1 MATRFFLSALLPL
14 CVYSQYIQQPSALV
28 GSNGDANA
36 GQGSSVAISRDG
48 NTAIVGEYASNHV
61 WIFARSGSNWVEQ
74 ATKLTG
80 TGGVYNPN
88 ATDSAVAISDDGN
101 TAVVAYSIDNA
112 GTGAA
117 WVFARSNGTWTQQG
131 SKLVGTGS
139 VGMPSQ
145 GVAIAISGDGNTIAV
160 GGDSDG
166 GDNLHGGA
174 GAVWIFARSNGVWQ
188 QQGSKIVASD
198 AVGLAAQGSSMVL
211 SEDGNTLLVG
221 GAGDDN
227 GAGAFWQYSRSGG
240 VWSQTGSKVTAVDTA
255 ANTFFGAAM
264 AMSSDGQTLAV
275 GGHFNAPYGAF
286 WVFTSSGG
294 PWIQQGPKLVGWDV
308 PIPTESQGTFVAIS
322 ADGNT
327 IVEGG
332 VGGAWVFTRSSGVW
346 AQRVGK
352 IISSGNSPPVYA
364 FPSGAISGDASTVL
378 VGQPSNGTFG
388 ATLVFEIPQGPAPVI
403 GAGQVVNGASLLP
416 GSGPATWL
424 TIQGENLSSTTRTWG
439 SADFSGNNLP
449 TQLGGVSVTV
459 NGKNAYVYYISPSQ
473 INVLTPDDT
482 ATGPVSVQVTTAQGT
497 SNSVMTTETSISAA
511 MFTYTLQ
518 GKSYALAV
526 RPDFTLLGPSTP
538 VKPGDVIVLFGTGFG
553 PTTPFS
559 PAATVDP
566 PAPLASSIQVTLS
579 GYDCPVQSATL
590 ISPGLY
596 QLNVVVLPYYAPV
609 PTKAQDLI
617 LQVQVGG
624 FSPVPIDGAITQSP
638 VYLTVLQ

>member
-1 MATRFFLSALLPL
+1 MATRLLLSVLVPL
-14 CVYSQYIQQPSALV
+14 CAHSQYIQQPNALV

-48 NTAIVGEYASNHV
+48 NTAIVGEYGSNHV
-61 WIFARSGSNWVEQ
+61 WIFIRSGSNWVEQ

-88 ATDSAVAISDDGN
+88 AANSAVAISDDGN
-101 TAVVAYSIDNA
+101 TAVAGYRIDND

-117 WVFARSNGTWTQQG
+117 WVFTRSKGTWTQQG

-139 VGMPSQ
+139 VGYPSQ
-145 GVAIAISGDGNTIAV
+145 GVAVAISGDGNTIAV
-160 GGDSDG
+160 GGESDG
-166 GDNLHGGA
+166 GDNLHGGV
-174 GAVWIFARSNGVWQ
+174 GAVWIFVRRNGAWQ
-188 QQGSKIVASD
+188 QQGNKIVAND
-198 AVGLAAQGSSMVL
+198 ALGLAAQGSSVAL
-211 SEDGNTLLVG
+211 SEDGNTLIVG
-221 GAGDDN
+221 GGGDNN

-255 ANTFFGAAM
+255 ANSFLGASM

-275 GGHFNAPYGAF
+275 GGPSNARSGAF

-294 PWIQQGPKLVGWDV
+294 AWIQQGPKLVGWDV
-308 PIPTESQGTFVAIS
+308 PVVIESQGTFVAIS
-322 ADGNT
+322 AGGNT

-332 VGGAWVFTRSSGVW
+332 AGGAWVFTRSSGVW

-352 IISSGNSPPVYA
+352 IICGGYSLATCG
-364 FPSGAISGDASTVL
+364 FPAGAISADASTVL
-378 VGQPSNGTFG
+378 LGQPSSGTFG
-388 ATLVFEIPQGPAPVI
+388 ETLLFEIPPGPAPVI

-416 GSGPATWL
+416 GIGPATWL
-424 TIQGENLSSTTRTWG
+424 TIQGANLSSTTRTWA

-449 TQLGGVSVTV
+449 TQLDGVSVTV

-482 ATGPVSVQVTTAQGT
+482 ATGPVSVQVITAQGT
-497 SNSVMTTETSISAA
+497 SNPVTTTETSISSAL
-511 MFTYTLQ
+511 FTYALQ
-518 GKSYALAV
+518 GKNYALAV

-579 GYDCPVQSATL
+579 GYQCPVQSATL

-596 QLNVVVLPYYAPV
+596 QLNVVVLPNYAPI
-609 PTKAQDLI
+609 PTKAQDLN

-624 FSPVPIDGAITQSP
+624 FSPVPIDGAITQSQ
-638 VYLTVLQ
+638 VYLSVLQ